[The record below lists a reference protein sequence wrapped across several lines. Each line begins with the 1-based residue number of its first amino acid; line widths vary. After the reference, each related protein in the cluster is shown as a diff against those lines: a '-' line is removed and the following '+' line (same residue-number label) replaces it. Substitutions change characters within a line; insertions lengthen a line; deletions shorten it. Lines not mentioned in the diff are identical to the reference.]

1 MLLLEHGNTIPPKRD
16 LGATAT
22 ADLSWRGR
30 LVDGYVGNQTAEV
43 RKEEMQTD
51 QLHASCK
58 PKILYVSLSSTRY
71 LVPGIR
77 YRYGTCTVWH
87 LFFIG
92 QGCPHRTLPVL
103 PVPSTGTVPRNLGHF
118 RVPRG
123 ILIKSS
129 LYHWAPFGGRAG
141 EVQLG
146 PSAYGLWVVLIPL
159 LWY

>member
-16 LGATAT
+16 LGATSATAATAT

-43 RKEEMQTD
+43 RKEELQTD
-51 QLHASCK
+51 KLHASCE
-58 PKILYVSLSSTRY
+58 PKILSPTYP
-71 LVPGIR
+71 LVPGTW
-77 YRYGTCTVWH
+77 YPVSGTGTGTVWH

-92 QGCPHRTLPVL
+92 QGCPHRTLPV
-103 PVPSTGTVPRNLGHF
+103 PVPSTSTVPGNWGHF

-129 LYHWAPFGGRAG
+129 LYHWAPYGGEGWRG
-141 EVQLG
+141 STR
-146 PSAYGLWVVLIPL
+146 P
-159 LWY
+159 